1 MAIYTVQ
8 EVSVTTVTSGKKPYN
23 VAEVTYSTDRGEN
36 KTKKIMSFSNPGV
49 FATVSKMAQG
59 TRIEVENDGAPYYN
73 WTSAKVV
80 ANEAPNAANAVP
92 KSGVVQR
99 SNFETPE
106 ERAARQVLIVRQ
118 SCLAQA
124 VAFFSGIATE
134 LRPVHVNEVLDVA
147 QTFTDWVFDAE
158 GHESLGK
165 VDRPEQDLS
174 EE

>member
-1 MAIYTVQ
+1 
-8 EVSVTTVTSGKKPYN
+8 
-23 VAEVTYSTDRGEN
+23 
-36 KTKKIMSFSNPGV
+36 MSFSNPGV
-49 FATVSKMAQG
+49 FATVSKMTQG

-80 ANEAPNAANAVP
+80 ANEAPNVAP

-99 SNFETPE
+99 GNFETPE

-118 SCLAQA
+118 SALNAAIASFGGDIPADALDITNRAQ
-124 VAFFSGIATE
+124 FF
-134 LRPVHVNEVLDVA
+134 V
-147 QTFTDWVFDAE
+147 DWVFDAE

-165 VDRPEQDLS
+165 VDRPEQDIS

>member
-73 WTSAKVV
+73 WTSIKTV
-80 ANEAPNAANAVP
+80 AEDAPSATTAP

-99 SNFETPE
+99 GNFETPE

-118 SCLAQA
+118 AA
-124 VAFFSGIATE
+124 
-134 LRPVHVNEVLDVA
+134 
-147 QTFTDWVFDAE
+147 
-158 GHESLGK
+158 
-165 VDRPEQDLS
+165 
-174 EE
+174 